1 MSFTFTK
8 FNYVT
13 IVNKEDMGRSISQLF
28 DSTVPHK
35 NILYEVLKLANQNK
49 QKLRVNDK
57 RVGEKPHYMFALCC

>member
-1 MSFTFTK
+1 M
-8 FNYVT
+8 
-13 IVNKEDMGRSISQLF
+13 IISQLF